1 MMNRSLRFSPRVVEE
16 EVMWRMTAPTLLTLA
31 VLAGPAGAH
40 YSMLLPAAA
49 SGKKGEAITLTYQWG
64 HPFEH
69 QLFDAPPPLSLTV
82 RAPDGKQT
90 DLTGSLEKTTVGE
103 GDKKAAAYR
112 LRFTPAER
120 GDYAFV
126 LRTPPIWMEDEKEF
140 WQDTV
145 KVVLHVQAQKGWDK
159 ARSNG
164 EWVPLT
170 RPYGLPPGVA
180 FQARLRIPFVESEPP
195 PGRVV
200 AAPPWVL
207 RSQSCLVEIERYNST
222 QPNKLPPDEQIT
234 RTAKTDSTGVVTA
247 TLTDPGWWCLTATVK
262 DSDKKDRE
270 GKEYPVRQRSTLWVY
285 VDDRPAGR

>member
-1 MMNRSLRFSPRVVEE
+1 MMNRSLRFSLHVVEE
-16 EVMWRMTAPTLLTLA
+16 KVMWRTTAPTLLTLA

-90 DLTGSLEKTTVGE
+90 DLTRSLEKTTVGE

-140 WQDTV
+140 WQDAV
-145 KVVLHVQAQKGWDK
+145 EVVLHVQAQKGWEALPGK
-159 ARSNG
+159 EGVWR
-164 EWVPLT
+164 PLT
-170 RPYGLPPGVA
+170 RPYGLPAGVA
-180 FQARLRIPFVESEPP
+180 FQAQLPHLPRAIVEF
-195 PGRVV
+195 
-200 AAPPWVL
+200 
-207 RSQSCLVEIERYNST
+207 ERYNRT
-222 QPNKLPPDEQIT
+222 PPAKLPPDERIT
-234 RTAKTDSTGVVTA
+234 RTALTDPNGVVTA
-247 TLTDPGWWCLTATVK
+247 TLTEPGWWCLTATVK
-262 DSDKKDRE
+262 ESDKKERE

-285 VDDRPAGR
+285 VDDHPAGR

>member
-1 MMNRSLRFSPRVVEE
+1 MRR
-16 EVMWRMTAPTLLTLA
+16 TTGLTMLSLA

-69 QLFDAPPPLSLTV
+69 QLFDAPSPLSLTV

-90 DLTGSLEKTTVGE
+90 DLTAALEKTTVGE
-103 GDKKAAAYR
+103 SDKKATAYR

-120 GDYAFV
+120 GDYVF
-126 LRTPPIWMEDEKEF
+126 LLQTPPIWMEDEKEF

-145 KVVLHVQAQKGWDK
+145 KVVLHVQAQKGWYR
-159 ARSNG
+159 AEREG
-164 EWVPLT
+164 EWMPLT

-180 FQARLRIPFVESEPP
+180 FQALLYPEGKLQF
-195 PGRVV
+195 
-200 AAPPWVL
+200 ACL
-207 RSQSCLVEIERYNST
+207 LVEIERYNRT
-222 QPNKLPPDEQIT
+222 PPAKLPPDEQIT
-234 RTAKTDSTGVVTA
+234 RTALTASNGVVTA

-262 DSDKKDRE
+262 EGGDRKQRD

-285 VDDRPAGR
+285 VDEPAAGR